1 MSDFYFFNNLNTQIL
16 EKGNINRTNNEFFV
30 DKQKYNDNEEGTR
43 GINEGLSKSENPS
56 VPKNVKKKRAF
67 PTNCTVCG
75 HIASGYVFYNA
86 MCCDGCKHF
95 FRRCISNKNMFKCNN
110 NGDCDVSKGSLKC
123 KSCRFDKCILAGMNV
138 MTLRGNNAEAFM
150 ETHTH
155 IKNRLKYLILQGKAV
170 KEHIEKNA
178 FEEIHS
184 NSVGEAPITIGQDTQ
199 IIEFLLLVDKK
210 ARQIRNSRVN
220 VPDWHYGY
228 PCNSLEILLTRTENL
243 LATSQEYTNEKHLNV
258 PETFSFILKNGPFLL
273 RPSTLTEDLLL
284 IVDFAKTLP
293 FFNKM
298 YLSDKICLLTSIAMP
313 LVVLAER
320 QFSCSKKCETVTLPC
335 GISLFDCF
343 SGEHYNGDLT
353 VKKYVKRV
361 FLDSMEPFTQ
371 LQLSDEEYVLI
382 RALIYSHMVIEG
394 LSQYGKQLLQIE
406 AENYAK
412 ILITI
417 LQVCNK

>member
-1 MSDFYFFNNLNTQIL
+1 
-16 EKGNINRTNNEFFV
+16 
-30 DKQKYNDNEEGTR
+30 
-43 GINEGLSKSENPS
+43 
-56 VPKNVKKKRAF
+56 
-67 PTNCTVCG
+67 
-75 HIASGYVFYNA
+75 
-86 MCCDGCKHF
+86 
-95 FRRCISNKNMFKCNN
+95 MFKCNN
-110 NGDCDVSKGSLKC
+110 NGDCDVFKGSLKC

-178 FEEIHS
+178 FEVA
-184 NSVGEAPITIGQDTQ
+184 NSVAETPITIGQDTQ
-199 IIEFLLLVDKK
+199 IIEVLLLVDKK

-220 VPDWHYGY
+220 VPEWHYGY

-243 LATSQEYTNEKHLNV
+243 LTTSQEYTNEKHLHV
-258 PETFSFILKNGPFLL
+258 PETFSFILKNGPFAL

-298 YLSDKICLLTSIAMP
+298 YLSDKVNGNFEELKKIFLSQICLLTSIAMP
-313 LVVLAER
+313 LVVLVER

-353 VKKYVKRV
+353 VKNYVKRV

-382 RALIYSHMVIEG
+382 RALIYSHMVTEG
-394 LSQYGKQLLQIE
+394 LSHHGKQLLQIE
-406 AENYAK
+406 AENYAR
-412 ILITI
+412 ILII
-417 LQVCNK
+417 MLQVCDRWSL